1 MNTQTAIQ
9 LKEKQWDV
17 LYNAVKDA
25 SSNTFYTFDE
35 LNRITGKNTR
45 GSRGMIY
52 KVNKLLLKNEK
63 KMLLN
68 VKNAGYKIGFPEEQM
83 RHGVGRN
90 VRAKRHLDKGTLEL
104 TNIDTT
110 SMSEEEKTRMVHML
124 NRYQSALTIIRKKNV
139 ESLNL
144 TKKAVV
150 SQEHAITTL
159 DDIMSRIKNIE
170 NKMAV

>member
-1 MNTQTAIQ
+1 MNTQTAIK
-9 LKEKQWDV
+9 LKERQWDI
-17 LYNAVKDA
+17 LYDAVKDSA
-25 SSNTFYTFDE
+25 VNTFYSFDE
-35 LNRITGKNTR
+35 LNRITGKDTR

-68 VKNAGYKIGFPEEQM
+68 VINAGYKVGLPEEQM
-83 RHGVGRN
+83 RHGIGRK

-110 SMSEEEKTRMVHML
+110 SMSNEEKTRMVHML

-139 ESLNL
+139 ESLSL
-144 TKKAVV
+144 TKKAVA

-159 DDIMSRIKNIE
+159 DDIMLRIKSIE
-170 NKMAV
+170 QKMAV